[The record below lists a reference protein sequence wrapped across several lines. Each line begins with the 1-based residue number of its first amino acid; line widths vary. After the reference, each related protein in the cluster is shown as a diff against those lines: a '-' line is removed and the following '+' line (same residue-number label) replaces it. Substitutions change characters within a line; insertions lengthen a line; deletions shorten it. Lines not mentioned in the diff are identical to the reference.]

1 MKSRNGSHDPV
12 PSDDGDLENWL
23 HDLTDGEATA
33 RELRHRLSDTGER
46 TPACC
51 PACDG
56 AATGKFYFGLGG
68 HLRGRRSA

>member
-1 MKSRNGSHDPV
+1 MPAA
-12 PSDDGDLENWL
+12 DGELENWL

-33 RELRHRLSDTGER
+33 RQFRHRQADTEER
-46 TPACC
+46 AEACC

-68 HLRGRRSA
+68 QLRGRRSA